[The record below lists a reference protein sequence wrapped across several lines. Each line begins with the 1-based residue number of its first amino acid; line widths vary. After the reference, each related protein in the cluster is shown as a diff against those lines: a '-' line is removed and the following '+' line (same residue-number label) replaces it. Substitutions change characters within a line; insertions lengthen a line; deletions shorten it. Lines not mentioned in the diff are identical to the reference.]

1 MQRPARN
8 PRTSAPEAVILRDV
22 YITSLG
28 TFLPGKPIGNDEME
42 AYLGRIQGKP
52 SRARARVL
60 KQNGI
65 QTRHYAIDTQQRSL
79 FRNSEMAALAVRD
92 ALTRRQRP
100 LEQVDFLAAAT
111 TQGDLCV
118 PGFGSMVHGELKN
131 PTCEI
136 ASLHGVCASGIM
148 ALRSAMLQV
157 KAEERQLALACASEF
172 PSRLFKA
179 SRFTAQ
185 LGEDGELPFDTEFLR
200 WMLSDGAGAAVLE
213 PAPRSEGLS
222 LKLEWIELRS
232 HAHQYG
238 VCMYAGAN
246 TSPQGEL
253 GPSWL
258 DFPSFEAASREGAI
272 NLKQDIR
279 LLDNMVKIGV
289 DGYFDLL
296 ERGRLTPD
304 FDHFVC
310 HYSSHFFREQIRRL
324 LEQAGASIPEEK
336 WFTNLYTK
344 GNVGCA
350 SIYVLL
356 EELFH
361 SGKLQPGQRI
371 FCMVPESGRFI
382 ASYMLLTVVGQE
394 APVRPALPPVTPAGP
409 PALQV
414 NTTDPLQASL
424 VRQLTRVW
432 IDFEARL
439 HQVPI
444 VARLE
449 RGQLT
454 VEDYRLLLLN
464 LRQQV
469 AEGARWIARA
479 ASHIELSAFPLR
491 SLFIT
496 HAREEHRDFQM
507 LERDYV
513 SVGGNLED
521 IQNGQKNV
529 GSEALSAWM
538 FQRASQPNP
547 FDLMGAMFIIEGL
560 GSRLARGWGER
571 IREQLGLADSQVSF
585 LLYHGS
591 NDESHLDK
599 LETAV
604 QSGLLT
610 EALVERVVKTAKVT
624 ARLYLLQLEELG
636 NV

>member
-1 MQRPARN
+1 MH
-8 PRTSAPEAVILRDV
+8 DV

-28 TFLPGKPIGNDEME
+28 VFLPGDPVGNDEME
-42 AYLGRIQGKP
+42 AFLGKIHGRP

-65 QTRHYAIDTQQRSL
+65 QTRHYAMDRNQQSL
-79 FRNSEMAALAVRD
+79 YRNSEMAARAVND
-92 ALTRRQRP
+92 ALTRRGRP
-100 LEQVDFLAAAT
+100 LEDIDFLAAAT
-111 TQGDLCV
+111 TQGDLSV
-118 PGFGSMVHGELKN
+118 PGFASMVHGELQN
-131 PTCEI
+131 PVCEL
-136 ASLHGVCASGIM
+136 ASLHGVCASGVM
-148 ALRSAMLQV
+148 ALKSAMLQV
-157 KAEERQLALACASEF
+157 RAEERELAVACASEF

-179 SRFTAQ
+179 SRFTGQ
-185 LGEDGELPFDTEFLR
+185 LDADDSLSFDTEFLR

-213 PAPRSEGLS
+213 SRPREDGLS
-222 LKLEWIELRS
+222 LKIEWIDLRS
-232 HAHQYG
+232 HANLYD

-246 TSPQGEL
+246 KGPDGEP

-258 DFPSFEAASREGAI
+258 DYPTFEAASREGAI

-279 LLDNMVKIGV
+279 MLDRMVKIGV
-289 DGYFDLL
+289 DGYFALL
-296 ERGRLTPD
+296 ESGKLTQD

-310 HYSSHFFREQIRRL
+310 HYSSDFFREPIRKL
-324 LEQAGASIPEEK
+324 LEQGGAAIPEEK

-356 EELFH
+356 EELVRTR
-361 SGKLQPGQRI
+361 KLEPGQRI
-371 FCMVPESGRFI
+371 FCMVPESGRFT
-382 ASYMLLTVVGQE
+382 AAYMLLTVVGQQQP
-394 APVRPALPPVTPAGP
+394 ARPSPPPVVPAGP

-414 NTTDPLQASL
+414 EQTDPLQASL

-439 HQVPI
+439 HRVPI

-449 RGQLT
+449 SGQLT
-454 VEDYRLLLLN
+454 LEDYRVLLMN

-479 ASHIELSAFPLR
+479 ASNIELSAFDLR
-491 SLFIT
+491 SLFIS

-513 SVGGNLED
+513 SVGGALAD
-521 IQNGQKNV
+521 IQSGEKNV

-560 GSRLARGWGER
+560 GSQLAHGWGER
-571 IREQLGLADSQVSF
+571 IRDQLGLEAKQVSF
-585 LLYHGS
+585 LLYHGA
-591 NDESHLDK
+591 NDDSHLER

-604 QSGLLT
+604 RAGLLT
-610 EALVERVVKTAKVT
+610 DALVAQVVKTAKVT
-624 ARLYLLQLEELG
+624 ARLYLLQLEELE
-636 NV
+636 NT